1 MPLTIKV
8 LLENRRAAGVDK
20 SLKAKAGLSLWIQDE
35 TDAVL
40 FDTGPDGSFLH
51 NATQMGVD
59 LSRMTAT
66 VLSHGHYDH

>member
-20 SLKAKAGLSLWIQDE
+20 SLKAKAGLSLRIQDE

-40 FDTGPDGSFLH
+40 FDTGPMAVFCI
-51 NATQMGVD
+51 TQRKWA
-59 LSRMTAT
+59 ST
-66 VLSHGHYDH
+66 SPE